1 MRVTGNDVGHF
12 VPENTKH
19 QRTVITTFYL
29 LDRYSVP
36 EESCAMVVLSRK
48 KGREKEAGSSTGL
61 LTEVKQNSCLIFKGR
76 VEI

>member
-1 MRVTGNDVGHF
+1 M
-12 VPENTKH
+12 
-19 QRTVITTFYL
+19 
-29 LDRYSVP
+29 P

-61 LTEVKQNSCLIFKGR
+61 LTEVKQNSCWIFKGR